1 MNHNMRLS
9 LFHFFVPR
17 QCTTRQVIME
27 TVVYRMDF
35 WRRNFVVYFGKERK
49 NRVFAFLLQ
58 KNAAKSVQNDNLFKL
73 MSGMTKQ

>member
-1 MNHNMRLS
+1 
-9 LFHFFVPR
+9 
-17 QCTTRQVIME
+17 ME